1 MSTITI
7 YTELPLTEKDL
18 EMIRKTFKEKI
29 VYVPHDNTIIEYIER
44 DYVNPKNMTEL
55 LECLNKKGR

>member
-1 MSTITI
+1 MQRLVYEMSGRQSH
-7 YTELPLTEKDL
+7 LLVSKP
-18 EMIRKTFKEKI
+18 EKI